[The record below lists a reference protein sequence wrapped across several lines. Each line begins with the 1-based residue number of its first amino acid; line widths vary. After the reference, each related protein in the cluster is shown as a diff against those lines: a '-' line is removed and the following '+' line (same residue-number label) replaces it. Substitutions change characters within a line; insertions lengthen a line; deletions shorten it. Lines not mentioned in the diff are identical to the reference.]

1 MGLGKTIIYL
11 DACLVIYLVE
21 KHEVFCARVERR
33 VADAADS
40 TFAISDLT
48 RMECLVLPFRNADK
62 ALVDRYRNWFNEAR
76 LISLG
81 SAVFEKAAR
90 LRAEHSSLKTAD
102 ALHLATALQNNC
114 DQFWTNDGRL
124 ARIAP
129 TIVRNIVTN

>member
-21 KHEVFCARVERR
+21 KHEVFCAQVEQM
-33 VADAADS
+33 VADWADF

-48 RMECLVLPFRNADK
+48 KMECLILPFRNADQ
-62 ALVDRYRNWFNEAR
+62 ALVDRYRAWFNEAC

-102 ALHLATALQNNC
+102 ALHLAAALHDNC
-114 DQFWTNDGRL
+114 DQFWTNDDRL

-129 TIVRNIVTN
+129 TIIRNIVTK